1 MRLRRRL
8 LGDDDGTTSVEYA
21 VILALILAAI
31 MASVAVFGQQTNTL
45 WGQSNKNLED
55 HGFGS

>member
-8 LGDDDGTTSVEYA
+8 RGDRAGTTSVEYA
-21 VILALILAAI
+21 VILALILAAVI
-31 MASVAVFGQQTNTL
+31 SAVAVFGQQTGTL
-45 WGQSNKNLED
+45 WGQSNKNLQD